1 MRRVMLHH
9 ESLGIGKLR
18 AQGEMNPLRE
28 RAHQG
33 NPVHIG
39 RREPSHLKRVR
50 NRGLRQ
56 SPGRK
61 LASHF
66 AFFDSRHQLAIL

>member
-9 ESLGIGKLR
+9 ESLGIRKLR
-18 AQGEMNPLRE
+18 AQGEMNLLRE

-33 NPVHIG
+33 NPVHVG
-39 RREPSHLKRVR
+39 RREPSHFERVG
-50 NRGLRQ
+50 NGGLRQ

-61 LASHF
+61 LAGDL